1 MDENK
6 QVIAYFL
13 EGHNISEVAA
23 YFHKARKS
31 VNLILE
37 LVSKPDSPYYNKE
50 EALKIKLLKEKLLLE
65 ARKKAGMKSKREIV
79 IKDDEALDIMDKIL
93 NQGLS
98 LRELA
103 SEYNCSHTT
112 ISKAIKRVATKEQ
125 LERIQEIYNEK
136 EVRGWKR

>member
-1 MDENK
+1 MDENI

-65 ARKKAGMKSKREIV
+65 ARKKPE
-79 IKDDEALDIMDKIL
+79 
-93 NQGLS
+93 
-98 LRELA
+98 
-103 SEYNCSHTT
+103 
-112 ISKAIKRVATKEQ
+112 
-125 LERIQEIYNEK
+125 
-136 EVRGWKR
+136 